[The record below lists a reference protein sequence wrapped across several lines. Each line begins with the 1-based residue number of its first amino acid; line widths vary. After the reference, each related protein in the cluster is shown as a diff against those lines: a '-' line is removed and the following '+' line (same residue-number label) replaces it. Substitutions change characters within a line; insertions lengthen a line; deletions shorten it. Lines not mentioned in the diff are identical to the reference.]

1 MVHHTTVRKEQEQSP
16 WALTAEPTAMLGLA
30 WLLLGMLPNF
40 GIVWGLHFSLVTVG
54 HLNNDLS

>member
-30 WLLLGMLPNF
+30 
-40 GIVWGLHFSLVTVG
+40 
-54 HLNNDLS
+54 